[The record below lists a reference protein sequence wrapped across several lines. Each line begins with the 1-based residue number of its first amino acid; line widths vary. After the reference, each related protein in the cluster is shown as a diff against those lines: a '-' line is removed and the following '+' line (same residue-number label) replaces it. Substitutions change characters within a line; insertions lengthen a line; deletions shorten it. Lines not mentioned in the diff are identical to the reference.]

1 MNKWV
6 PISSSNRILLK
17 TCMFSFIFGIC
28 TYFLCPI
35 YLLCNPHDYIMKV
48 LFFLQNSKVSVCL
61 VRLTYPIGK
70 AVDSQT
76 LIELFTM
83 ITVLGYGELSRK
95 KLNSI
100 SVFLSARELKPWAS
114 SDHFSCDFLSI
125 EIWQQITAKRKSQ
138 KKKNVDVDV

>member
-1 MNKWV
+1 
-6 PISSSNRILLK
+6 
-17 TCMFSFIFGIC
+17 MFSFIFGIC

-48 LFFLQNSKVSVCL
+48 LLFLQNSKVSVCL

-100 SVFLSARELKPWAS
+100 SVFLSARELKPRAFSDYFSRLS
-114 SDHFSCDFLSI
+114 STLFLLSFV
-125 EIWQQITAKRKSQ
+125 WYA
-138 KKKNVDVDV
+138 

>member
-1 MNKWV
+1 M
-6 PISSSNRILLK
+6 
-17 TCMFSFIFGIC
+17 
-28 TYFLCPI
+28 
-35 YLLCNPHDYIMKV
+35 
-48 LFFLQNSKVSVCL
+48 SVCL

-100 SVFLSARELKPWAS
+100 SVFLSARERKPRAS
-114 SDHFSCDFLSI
+114 SDHFSRLSLSI
-125 EIWQQITAKRKSQ
+125 HIHIHIFLFLVFPFCGYLLSNLNLILTSVS
-138 KKKNVDVDV
+138 KKIVVNSIVYYYCVYYEFL

>member
-1 MNKWV
+1 
-6 PISSSNRILLK
+6 
-17 TCMFSFIFGIC
+17 MFSFIFGIC
-28 TYFLCPI
+28 TYFLRPI

-48 LFFLQNSKVSVCL
+48 LLFLQNSKVSVCL

-95 KLNSI
+95 N
-100 SVFLSARELKPWAS
+100 
-114 SDHFSCDFLSI
+114 
-125 EIWQQITAKRKSQ
+125 
-138 KKKNVDVDV
+138 